1 MADNFGTDSGAFEE
15 VADCFTEN
23 GVFELA
29 SGERAQ
35 RRSTIVR
42 MLEGVRQT
50 ARPGDEAED
59 AAAAAASFVC
69 HHVTTFTCDR

>member
-1 MADNFGTDSGAFEE
+1 MAYNFG
-15 VADCFTEN
+15 TEN

-42 MLEGVRQT
+42 MLEGVRQS

-59 AAAAAASFVC
+59 AAAPSFVC
-69 HHVTTFTCDR
+69 HHVTTFTCGR